1 MKSLKEFINEGL
13 INEATPKFT
22 NNKEGIEAF
31 CDYVFD
37 KEFYTYSVN
46 PDLTIT
52 LELNEV
58 PGNGVQN
65 LYMDVKDL
73 TEIPSFIVFSNIPEI
88 NLGICNNNKLKSW
101 APQVK
106 GSCAG
111 IIITDD
117 KKLQKLDLRKCNLI
131 GGKLFIEKSN
141 IEEIVG
147 GDGKD
152 VQVFISKNKNLKK
165 LDISKFKD
173 CKNPGSYID
182 KNKSLDL
189 KKAKYPLEVQVN

>member
-1 MKSLKEFINEGL
+1 MKSLKEFINEEL
-13 INEATPKFT
+13 INEAAPKFT

-37 KEFYTYSVN
+37 KEFYTYTINS
-46 PDLTIT
+46 DLTIT

-65 LYMDVKDL
+65 AYMNVKDL

-88 NLGICNNNKLKSW
+88 NLGIDSNNKLKSW

-117 KKLQKLDLRKCNLI
+117 KKLQKLDLRKCDLI
-131 GGKLFIEKSN
+131 GGKLFVEKSN
-141 IEEIVG
+141 IEEIIG
-147 GDGKD
+147 GKGKN
-152 VQVFISKNKNLKK
+152 VQVFIRKNKNLKK
-165 LDISKFKD
+165 LDISGFKD
-173 CKNPGSYID
+173 CKNPGSYIE

-189 KKAKYPLEVQVN
+189 KKAKYPSEIQAN